1 MMTSLAT
8 EYYQFILAQSIVSAA
23 GAACIF
29 YPSVNAISTWFY
41 HRRAFAIGIV
51 TSGSSVGGV
60 IMPIMVE
67 RLIPRVGFGWAM
79 RSCAFLILALCVVAN
94 LTIKSR
100 IAPRKKPFRVRDFV
114 APLKEPTFA
123 LTTAAAM
130 TFCFGLFLPFTFII
144 LSARRFGMS
153 ARLAG
158 YLVPIL
164 NAGR

>member
-23 GAACIF
+23 GAACLF
-29 YPSVNAISTWFY
+29 YPSINAVSTWFY
-41 HRRAFAIGIV
+41 RRRAFALGIV
-51 TSGSSVGGV
+51 ASGSSLGGV

-67 RLIPRVGFGWAM
+67 RLVPKVGFGWAM
-79 RSCAFLILALCVVAN
+79 RSCAFLILALCVIAN

-100 IAPRKKPFRVRDFV
+100 IAPRKKPWRLMDFV
-114 APLKEPTFA
+114 VPLKEPTFA
-123 LTTAAAM
+123 LTTVAAM

-144 LSARRFGMS
+144 LSARRLGMS
-153 ARLAG
+153 AQLAS